1 MSQENLE
8 IVLDG
13 YARYNAG
20 DRVPQLWF
28 WHPDAEYHVARDDPD
43 SAVHRGIEA
52 IRQQFASWE
61 EAYPDLRV
69 EVLDAR
75 ANGDQV
81 FLWVRFVGHGA
92 LSGIPLEMELAHI
105 YTMRDGKAAKVVEYM
120 DRDEAL
126 AAVGL
131 SH

>member
-92 LSGIPLEMELAHI
+92 ISGIPLEMELAHL
-105 YTMRDGKAAKVVEYM
+105 YTMRGGKAAKVVEYM

-126 AAVGL
+126 EAAGL
-131 SH
+131 SE